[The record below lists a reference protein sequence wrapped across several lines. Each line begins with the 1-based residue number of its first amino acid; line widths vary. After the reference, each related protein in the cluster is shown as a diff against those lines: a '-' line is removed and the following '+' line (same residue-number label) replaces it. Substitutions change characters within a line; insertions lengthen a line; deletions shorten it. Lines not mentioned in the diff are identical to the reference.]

1 MRWSQ
6 IINLSSHHHHS
17 PTNKPRH
24 SEPAAIPRPS
34 SFSSSRGKKKGA
46 KDKGSSSGGG
56 GKKRRSGSAA
66 SASPLGEVEGRLS
79 QMREELQALEA
90 RLAAA
95 RAEVAV
101 VEGVKGMAAGG
112 GSDDAVV
119 VGQQER
125 GGEEVEAGVD
135 AQPQS
140 EPDQQ
145 GARNGGAAERAPQP
159 VLEEEEEAELVQLNM
174 RASELGVG
182 EETLEGEQEA
192 QEQQPT
198 AVASDAAAT
207 PEEEAKAPPPTG
219 GNADAANAAAPTT
232 AATATATA
240 APSTSGNNL
249 RRFLSL
255 SDLDSLRA
263 FLLDHQVFGSVTGA
277 TSSLLQAF
285 EVRCG
290 AVLGWI
296 RDGSLTES
304 TELSH
309 HIQPQV
315 DPARSVFH
323 SLALPRPET
332 LLHLYKERV
341 LADAQYATCHRLSI
355 PACMWYLHNHLNPI
369 IHTNTGARAGACGTS
384 SPWRRQCSWPSRT
397 NTSTSSTPPSRRPTP
412 GPSLS
417 PPRCPICCVY
427 PTWTTTTTLYTNNI
441 AGT

>member
-1 MRWSQ
+1 M
-6 IINLSSHHHHS
+6 
-17 PTNKPRH
+17 
-24 SEPAAIPRPS
+24 
-34 SFSSSRGKKKGA
+34 
-46 KDKGSSSGGG
+46 
-56 GKKRRSGSAA
+56 
-66 SASPLGEVEGRLS
+66 EGRLS

-101 VEGVKGMAAGG
+101 VEGAKGVAAGG

-125 GGEEVEAGVD
+125 GEVEVEVEAGVD

-145 GARNGGAAERAPQP
+145 GAENGGADEQAPQP
-159 VLEEEEEAELVQLNM
+159 VVEEEEEAELVQLNL

-192 QEQQPT
+192 QAQQPT
-198 AVASDAAAT
+198 AVPSDDAST
-207 PEEEAKAPPPTG
+207 PEEAKAPPPTG
-219 GNADAANAAAPTT
+219 EDAGGTDAPAPTT
-232 AATATATA
+232 AATTVTTTTATATA

-290 AVLGWI
+290 EVLGL
-296 RDGSLTES
+296 D
-304 TELSH
+304 
-309 HIQPQV
+309 
-315 DPARSVFH
+315 
-323 SLALPRPET
+323 
-332 LLHLYKERV
+332 
-341 LADAQYATCHRLSI
+341 
-355 PACMWYLHNHLNPI
+355 
-369 IHTNTGARAGACGTS
+369 
-384 SPWRRQCSWPSRT
+384 
-397 NTSTSSTPPSRRPTP
+397 
-412 GPSLS
+412 
-417 PPRCPICCVY
+417 
-427 PTWTTTTTLYTNNI
+427 
-441 AGT
+441 